1 MEAAPQGPG
10 CAYELAAA
18 HTLSDGGAVLRVPL
32 TDFVGTLE
40 VPRSLSD
47 KIDARGTHR
56 VLVSIFPPEWV
67 DPLLKLRLLE
77 FFEVEFN
84 AEVAGA
90 ITGAIEGSTVFLIT
104 LVPSV
109 GGADKPARADGRAA
123 PPATIIGALMARL
136 DVRFGLYS
144 SYLLTRPG
152 SPSQVLFPNL
162 GSKPWQRRGIGG
174 FLVALA
180 SATAVARG
188 CPTAHYL
195 QSAPLFASFYHRR
208 GFLSLAFPSWPP
220 SLRALVMDRTDC
232 CPLVL
237 QSHEQGAVASC

>member
-1 MEAAPQGPG
+1 MEAGPQGPG
-10 CAYELAAA
+10 CACELAA
-18 HTLSDGGAVLRVPL
+18 HTCTLSDGGAVLRLPL

-67 DPLLKLRLLE
+67 DPLLKLRLIE

-90 ITGAIEGSTVFLIT
+90 ITGAIEGSTIFLIT

-109 GGADKPARADGRAA
+109 GGEDKPARPDGRAA

-136 DVRFGLYS
+136 DVSFGLYS

-152 SPSQVLFPNL
+152 SPSQVLP
-162 GSKPWQRRGIGG
+162 
-174 FLVALA
+174 
-180 SATAVARG
+180 
-188 CPTAHYL
+188 
-195 QSAPLFASFYHRR
+195 PLFAF
-208 GFLSLAFPSWPP
+208 
-220 SLRALVMDRTDC
+220 V
-232 CPLVL
+232 
-237 QSHEQGAVASC
+237 

>member
-1 MEAAPQGPG
+1 M
-10 CAYELAAA
+10 
-18 HTLSDGGAVLRVPL
+18 LRLPL

-47 KIDARGTHR
+47 KINARGTHR

-90 ITGAIEGSTVFLIT
+90 ITGAIEGSTIFLIT

-109 GGADKPARADGRAA
+109 GGEDKPARPDGRAA

-152 SPSQVLFPNL
+152 SPSQVLP
-162 GSKPWQRRGIGG
+162 
-174 FLVALA
+174 
-180 SATAVARG
+180 
-188 CPTAHYL
+188 
-195 QSAPLFASFYHRR
+195 PLFAF
-208 GFLSLAFPSWPP
+208 
-220 SLRALVMDRTDC
+220 V
-232 CPLVL
+232 
-237 QSHEQGAVASC
+237 

>member
-67 DPLLKLRLLE
+67 DPLLKLRLIE

-90 ITGAIEGSTVFLIT
+90 ITGAIEGSTIFLIT

-109 GGADKPARADGRAA
+109 GGEDKPARPDGRAA

-136 DVRFGLYS
+136 DVSFGLYS

-152 SPSQVLFPNL
+152 SPSQVLP
-162 GSKPWQRRGIGG
+162 
-174 FLVALA
+174 
-180 SATAVARG
+180 
-188 CPTAHYL
+188 
-195 QSAPLFASFYHRR
+195 PLFAF
-208 GFLSLAFPSWPP
+208 
-220 SLRALVMDRTDC
+220 V
-232 CPLVL
+232 
-237 QSHEQGAVASC
+237 